1 MQAPIM
7 NIEQPA
13 QTIYA
18 GLASTLELPQT
29 DDAELTSLCGGP
41 IQASDSLTR
50 DELVLQH
57 LPIVRFVA
65 RRVHERL
72 PNHIALEDLVS
83 AGLVGLMDAA
93 DKFDGNRQT
102 QFRSYAQF
110 RIRGAI
116 LDSLRTLDWSPR
128 ELRRKGRAMAE
139 AIRVLSA
146 RLGRTPC
153 DEEIAAEMDMDLP
166 EYQEMTGELR
176 GLEVGSLYLER
187 TDDFGDEELVHL
199 PAPAAENPLLRCIA
213 GETREKLTAA
223 IETLP
228 EKERLVLTLY
238 YFEELTLKEIGWT
251 LGVVESRVSQIRSSA
266 VSRLRAVLEGRSPQ
280 KRRRSRPAV
289 Q

>member
-1 MQAPIM
+1 MQAPIT
-7 NIEQPA
+7 NIEQTA
-13 QTIYA
+13 QAVRA
-18 GLASTLELPQT
+18 GFTSTLELPKTQDVDST
-29 DDAELTSLCGGP
+29 PLSEATTP
-41 IQASDSLTR
+41 ASEAMTR
-50 DELVLQH
+50 DELVLRH
-57 LPIVRFVA
+57 LPVVRFVA

-93 DKFDGNRQT
+93 DKFDGSRQT
-102 QFRSYAQF
+102 QFKSYAQF

-128 ELRRKGRAMAE
+128 ELRRRGRAMAE

-146 RLGRTPC
+146 QLGRTPS

-176 GLEVGSLYLER
+176 GLEIGSLYLDR

-213 GETREKLTAA
+213 GETRERLAAA

-266 VSRLRAVLEGRSPQ
+266 VSRIRSILEGRAT
-280 KRRRSRPAV
+280 KKRRSRTAV